1 MIQSAKNK
9 IKKVSKMLNKASKAH
24 AGQSKVL
31 KGLLKNGKG
40 KSKK

>member
-1 MIQSAKNK
+1 MKQSTKNK

-31 KGLLKNGKG
+31 KGLLKNDKE
-40 KSKK
+40 KNKK

>member
-1 MIQSAKNK
+1 MKPSAKSK
-9 IKKVSKMLNKASKAH
+9 IRKVSKMLNKASKAH

-31 KGLLKNGKG
+31 KGLLKNCKG